1 MSDPISADSV
11 ARSMGLGGDLPP
23 PSEAPVTPAA
33 AAAAITPEAV
43 TPAAAAAPREQGE
56 VARWRSAPVR
66 AAVVIIALTAAG
78 YVLAWGDT
86 EKDSRVLAAFAGG
99 VALGAF
105 VFGIG
110 LVWWLVRLVIGRRRP
125 FGRTVFNY
133 PLVLALAAIGV
144 LGAEDSE
151 AYGAAGAGA
160 GAGSRSALTSAG
172 SPRSGNGTSI
182 ASKSRGTTV
191 AGNVAR
197 ASSRTSRGK

>member
-1 MSDPISADSV
+1 VSDPISPDSV

-23 PSEAPVTPAA
+23 PSEAPITPAA
-33 AAAAITPEAV
+33 MSAVV
-43 TPAAAAAPREQGE
+43 TPVAVKPAASAAVRQQGE

-66 AAVVIIALTAAG
+66 AVVAIIVLTAAG
-78 YVLAWGDT
+78 YVLTWGDS
-86 EKDSRVLAAFAGG
+86 EKDSRVLAAFSGG
-99 VALGAF
+99 VALGAI

-133 PLVLALAAIGV
+133 PLVLALAAFGV

-151 AYGAAGAGA
+151 AYGAGVAA

>member
-23 PSEAPVTPAA
+23 PPEAPVTPAA
-33 AAAAITPEAV
+33 ATAAVAPAI
-43 TPAAAAAPREQGE
+43 AAAPRE
-56 VARWRSAPVR
+56 VARWRSSPVR
-66 AAVVIIALTAAG
+66 AVVAITLLTVAG

-133 PLVLALAAIGV
+133 PLVLAMAAIG
-144 LGAEDSE
+144 LLADDSE

-160 GAGSRSALTSAG
+160 AAGSRSALTSAG

>member
-1 MSDPISADSV
+1 M
-11 ARSMGLGGDLPP
+11 
-23 PSEAPVTPAA
+23 
-33 AAAAITPEAV
+33 
-43 TPAAAAAPREQGE
+43 
-56 VARWRSAPVR
+56 
-66 AAVVIIALTAAG
+66 LTAAG

-99 VALGAF
+99 VALGAT

-133 PLVLALAAIGV
+133 PLVLAMAAIG
-144 LGAEDSE
+144 LLAADSE
-151 AYGAAGAGA
+151 AYGAAGA

>member
-1 MSDPISADSV
+1 M
-11 ARSMGLGGDLPP
+11 
-23 PSEAPVTPAA
+23 
-33 AAAAITPEAV
+33 
-43 TPAAAAAPREQGE
+43 
-56 VARWRSAPVR
+56 
-66 AAVVIIALTAAG
+66 LTAAG
-78 YVLAWGDT
+78 YVLAWGDI

-133 PLVLALAAIGV
+133 PLVLAMAAIGL
-144 LGAEDSE
+144 LGSEDTE
-151 AYGAAGAGA
+151 AYGAAGA